1 MTRGQPSAGGVKNER
16 EGFSHDAAIVSETGD
31 RNTSRAVPSDA
42 ASAYSPGMAQRSHD
56 PTDRRHAAPVE
67 GRDEIPLEDT
77 HADSTLVP
85 ADESTPATRTHE
97 QDAVPDS
104 SGGLLGS
111 AWVGLVLG
119 ALVTILLLIF
129 IAQNTTSTDVRFLGL
144 EFTLPLGVLILFAA
158 IAGAL
163 IMALFAGFR
172 ILQLR
177 MRARKARKLTARH

>member
-1 MTRGQPSAGGVKNER
+1 M
-16 EGFSHDAAIVSETGD
+16 
-31 RNTSRAVPSDA
+31 
-42 ASAYSPGMAQRSHD
+42 
-56 PTDRRHAAPVE
+56 
-67 GRDEIPLEDT
+67 
-77 HADSTLVP
+77 
-85 ADESTPATRTHE
+85 
-97 QDAVPDS
+97 
-104 SGGLLGS
+104 
-111 AWVGLVLG
+111 GLVLG